1 MKPIEPLSSATEDY
15 LKAILILG
23 RGEPVGTSELA
34 ESLGVAPASATNM
47 TKRLTEAG
55 LTERSPYRGATLTP
69 AGRRVAVELIRHHR
83 LIELYLH
90 KALGIP
96 WDRVHDEAER
106 WEHVISEEVEAR
118 MDEILGFPT
127 HDPHGAPI
135 PSAELD
141 YEHPVRCALS
151 SMAKGESGRV
161 VEVADDDPALLRY
174 VGELGL
180 YPGAEFVIE
189 RGEPFDGGPIALH
202 LVTAPAVSIVV
213 DGKAALSVFVGIRRS
228 LSVRQP
234 TMP

>member
-1 MKPIEPLSSATEDY
+1 METPEPLSSATEDY
-15 LKAILILG
+15 LKAILTIG
-23 RGEPVGTSELA
+23 KGEPVGTSELA

-55 LTERSPYRGATLTP
+55 LTERLPYRGATLTP
-69 AGRRVAVELIRHHR
+69 AGRKVAVELIRHHR

-141 YEHPVRCALS
+141 YEHPVRKALP
-151 SMAKGESGRV
+151 SMTKGQSGRV

-180 YPGAEFVIE
+180 YPGTQFTIE
-189 RGEPFDGGPIALH
+189 RGEPFDGGPITLH
-202 LVTAPAVSIVV
+202 LASAPAVSILV
-213 DGKAALSVFVGIRRS
+213 DGRAALSVFVETA
-228 LSVRQP
+228 SV
-234 TMP
+234 

>member
-1 MKPIEPLSSATEDY
+1 MGDLDEMEPSDALTPATEDY
-15 LKAILILG
+15 LKAILTIG
-23 RGEPVGTSELA
+23 NGEPVSTSELA
-34 ESLGVAPASATNM
+34 DALGVAPASATNM

-55 LTERSPYRGATLTP
+55 LAERLPYRGATLTP
-69 AGRRVAVELIRHHR
+69 SGRRVAVELLRHHR

-135 PSAELD
+135 PSADLD
-141 YEHPVRCALS
+141 YQQPERRSLATLTPGQR
-151 SMAKGESGRV
+151 GRV
-161 VEVADDDPALLRY
+161 VEVCDDDPALLRY

-180 YPGAEFVIE
+180 YPGATFAVE
-189 RGEPFDGGPIALH
+189 RGQPFDGGPITLH
-202 LVTAPAVSIVV
+202 LSSAPAVSIVV
-213 DGKAALSVFVGIRRS
+213 DGRAALSVFVEPAG
-228 LSVRQP
+228 
-234 TMP
+234 